1 MAILDKDFTVEKV
14 GEVATLTYTDTDAFK
29 NGTEIPMSEMKKVF
43 DYAHEFIEK
52 ATEKAAT
59 ESTTIMEK
67 DKKINKVIV
76 SYPYGMSKRGEIG
89 ITAKRSQTFKSPAD
103 GSESTKSTLTV
114 AVHDP
119 LSKVSKAK
127 VKALSATMTAS
138 LLS

>member
-1 MAILDKDFTVEKV
+1 MAILDKDFTTEKV
-14 GEVATLTYTDTDAFK
+14 GEVATLTYADTDAFK
-29 NGTEIPMSEMKKVF
+29 NGTELPMSEMKKVF
-43 DYAHEFIEK
+43 DYAHDYIEK
-52 ATEKAAT
+52 ATERASVEAT
-59 ESTTIMEK
+59 KIMEK

-89 ITAKRSQTFKSPAD
+89 VTAKRSQTFKSPAD
-103 GSESTKSTLTV
+103 NSEVTKSTLAV
-114 AVHDP
+114 VVHDP